1 MNSSLITSLR
11 IAMSVLA
18 LVFSFTA
25 NAYTSSG
32 IDGYF
37 NPTTS
42 VVFDLTQQTFNF
54 TNMFIPSG
62 VTVSFSGFTSTQP
75 IEMLAMG
82 NIDIAGTLDLGL
94 NSLWLETPASI
105 SVLGSIILGSGGSL
119 SVVANSVNMNPI
131 LPENGLKGSLSVVAN
146 SVNMSGVVLAPSG
159 NILLKADGGII
170 TVADSRGVSI
180 CSGCSNLL
188 TSGTITLNNG
198 GGIIVDEG
206 NISSCSGLSLS
217 AVPEPESY
225 VMMLVGFSLVD
236 FMVRR
241 RKSRHGMQID
251 GLHTM

>member
-119 SVVANSVNMNPI
+119 SVVANSTVDS
-131 LPENGLKGSLSVVAN
+131 NGA
-146 SVNMSGVVLAPSG
+146 
-159 NILLKADGGII
+159 
-170 TVADSRGVSI
+170 
-180 CSGCSNLL
+180 
-188 TSGTITLNNG
+188 
-198 GGIIVDEG
+198 
-206 NISSCSGLSLS
+206 
-217 AVPEPESY
+217 
-225 VMMLVGFSLVD
+225 LVGEVFAQVARRHDAQLPAFSH
-236 FMVRR
+236 FGNM
-241 RKSRHGMQID
+241 
-251 GLHTM
+251 

>member
-119 SVVANSVNMNPI
+119 SVVANSVNM
-131 LPENGLKGSLSVVAN
+131 
-146 SVNMSGVVLAPSG
+146 SGVVLAPSG